1 MARMINTLNFIEN
14 LRLRSFALFQSR
26 SARRQSTLKFAAVA
40 VAVLLVSVTGA
51 EPAYAQNLEGLATR
65 MLGLLSNGLM
75 RTLATMAVIIAGA
88 AMWTG
93 RIEKS
98 TFFIILFGIVIVFT
112 APFIVST
119 ISGG

>member
-51 EPAYAQNLEGLATR
+51 EPAYAQ
-65 MLGLLSNGLM
+65 LLLPMQSRVHNY
-75 RTLATMAVIIAGA
+75 VIAGEGTA
-88 AMWTG
+88 QEALDGLVADWTEVF
-93 RIEKS
+93 IEEGK
-98 TFFIILFGIVIVFT
+98 L
-112 APFIVST
+112 
-119 ISGG
+119 

>member
-1 MARMINTLNFIEN
+1 MINTNALTNRIAAMRAASMAYFNN
-14 LRLRSFALFQSR
+14 LTAKRQIQLKR
-26 SARRQSTLKFAAVA
+26 SALGAAVMA
-40 VAVLLVSVTGA
+40 VSLAGSD
-51 EPAYAQNLEGLATR
+51 PAYAQNLEGLATR